1 MALTS
6 RPLLRGTSR
15 ASYKSSI
22 PRVRLQAGQ
31 SLNSRGV
38 RCGALLP
45 GTRLRVVCEQRDL
58 EREDGPKRGRGG
70 GRKNKLME
78 SDIPKTYSNRES
90 AAAEE
95 YLNAIETCFLVGV
108 EVKVRGLLLGESVL
122 QALMLFLRFAVTSF

>member
-1 MALTS
+1 M
-6 RPLLRGTSR
+6 
-15 ASYKSSI
+15 
-22 PRVRLQAGQ
+22 
-31 SLNSRGV
+31 
-38 RCGALLP
+38 
-45 GTRLRVVCEQRDL
+45 

-108 EVKVRGLLLGESVL
+108 EVKVCGLLLGESVL